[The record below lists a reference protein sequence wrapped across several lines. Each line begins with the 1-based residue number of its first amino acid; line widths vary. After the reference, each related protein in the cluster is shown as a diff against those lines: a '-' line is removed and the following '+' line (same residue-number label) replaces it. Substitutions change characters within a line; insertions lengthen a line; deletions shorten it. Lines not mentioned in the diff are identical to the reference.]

1 MKTNQQIY
9 WLVFILITLSI
20 VSTATRNLVYTP
32 DKSTADDQF
41 WSLKIDIDT
50 IETDELANIRITPPL
65 DTRHIRTIE
74 RNISH
79 SDFKIRNT
87 SSEKKSRRSIHA
99 QALTTGD
106 LNLSLEF
113 LLHKSRV
120 PFNLITRSS
129 VSLSTQQREVY
140 LGDDKHFEIQSYS
153 VQKRLKELAR
163 QQPQQNL
170 LIKEIFSY
178 LKKIPMTKN
187 TSVLN
192 VSKILTL
199 KKATT
204 LDRSL
209 AMVALCRAAGIPAR
223 LVSGLILRDN
233 SNAGLHHW
241 VEVYEDGQW
250 SSYDIHYGY
259 QQKVPDN
266 YLPLRKN
273 ASDNIEVIAGKSAR
287 IQYNLTLKPDLKVSN
302 TAQEDS
308 FINIFDLSRLN
319 FDDREQLAL
328 LLLLPFGALITTL
341 FRHLIGAN
349 SYGVFTPSLLALAI
363 VYADLISTLVV
374 FIVIS
379 TLAIVGRSFFPST
392 ITRAPRLSIIFTL
405 VALIMAFS
413 VSIMSHFG
421 ISQNDSVILLP
432 IIILTSLVDRLYRTI
447 EENGI
452 NIAIRRMIWT
462 IIITLTCLPI
472 IQFETLGHLVLQYPE
487 IHLTTLGLFLLI
499 STYKGK
505 YIINLPVIKLL
516 AEPDTVIN
524 KKKTL
529 NTPKK

>member
-32 DKSTADDQF
+32 GKSTADDQF

-50 IETDELANIRITPPL
+50 IETDELANIKIAPPL
-65 DTRHIRTIE
+65 DTTNIRTIE

-113 LLHKSRV
+113 LLHKSRI

-129 VSLSTQQREVY
+129 VSLSTQQREAY
-140 LGDDKHFEIQSYS
+140 LGDNKHFEIQSYS

-170 LIKEIFSY
+170 LAKEIFSY
-178 LKKIPMTKN
+178 LKKIPMSKN
-187 TSVLN
+187 ASVLN

-223 LVSGLILRDN
+223 LVSGLILREN

-266 YLPLRKN
+266 YLPLRRN
-273 ASDNIEVIAGKSAR
+273 ARDNIEMISGNSGR
-287 IQYNLTLKPDLKVSN
+287 IQYSLSPKLDLKVSN
-302 TAQEDS
+302 STEDS
-308 FINIFDLSRLN
+308 ITNIFDLSRLN

-341 FRHLIGAN
+341 FRHLIGIN

-505 YIINLPVIKLL
+505 HIINLPVIKLL
-516 AEPDTVIN
+516 AEPNTVIS
-524 KKKTL
+524 KKKTV
-529 NTPKK
+529 NTTKK